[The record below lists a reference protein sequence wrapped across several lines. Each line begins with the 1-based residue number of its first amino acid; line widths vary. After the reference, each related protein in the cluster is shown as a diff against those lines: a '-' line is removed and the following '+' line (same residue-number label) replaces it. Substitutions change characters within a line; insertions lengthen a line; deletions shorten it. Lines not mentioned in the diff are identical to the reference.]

1 MYSRTIKLDLFDYGL
16 KKDEIINLEGFSD
29 IHKDGADHKPEL
41 FEKRMNAVID
51 EPNRFTFYGG
61 DMLDAI
67 TPKDKRWQRES
78 VVENSL
84 EQQKSN
90 FYKATKKLTKA
101 HKKLKANTKNHTG
114 KILWGLAGNHEY
126 NNREIDQVWI
136 KNFFEGLDGEDDYDK
151 GLAGLGVDYMGSRAM
166 IGLEI
171 QYKGKPLRRWTI
183 LSVHGFGG
191 GQNAYTPLQNLKF
204 NHDADVYLM
213 GHLHQKMSMEEM
225 KMSFN
230 FKLGKAVEKKIVLGN
245 TGSFTDS
252 VLDGVDQWFDRR
264 NKLIPT
270 SAGTITVSFDAY
282 NGDLHH
288 HI

>member
-1 MYSRTIKLDLFDYGL
+1 MFSKVLKLDLFDYGL
-16 KKDEIINLEGFSD
+16 KKDEIVNLEGFSD
-29 IHKDGADHKPEL
+29 IHKGGEDHKADL

-51 EPNRFTFYGG
+51 EDNRFTFYGG

-78 VVENSL
+78 VLETSL
-84 EQQKSN
+84 EQQKID
-90 FYKATKKLTKA
+90 FYQSTVKLTKL
-101 HKKLKANTKNHTG
+101 HKKLKEKYGVG
-114 KILWGLAGNHEY
+114 KVLWGLAGNHEY
-126 NNREIDQVWI
+126 NNHEIDQTWI
-136 KNFFEGLDGEDDYDK
+136 KSFFEGTVVEHGHEK

-171 QYKGKPLRRWTI
+171 QYKKKPLRRWTI

-191 GQNAYTPLQNLKF
+191 GANSYTPLQNLKF

-213 GHLHQKMSMEEM
+213 GHLHQKISMEEM
-225 KMSFN
+225 KLKMDWKS
-230 FKLGKAVEKKIVLGN
+230 GKAGLQKIILGN

-252 VLDGVDQWFDRR
+252 IKEGFDQWFDRR
-264 NKLIPT
+264 NKLIPS

-282 NGDLHH
+282 QGNLHH